1 MPSVIVR
8 EMNEC
13 SRKEQKMMESDGNDV
28 NNQKGKSCT
37 VRIER
42 KRVLGKM
49 KSSLLHD
56 SIREFVQLAITVDGH
71 KHWVDFLITN
81 LGQEDVILGLPWL
94 RKLNPEVDWTKGLL
108 SIMTH

>member
-8 EMNEC
+8 EMNKH
-13 SRKEQKMMESDGNDV
+13 SRKEQKMMESDRNDV

-49 KSSLLHD
+49 KSSPLHNT
-56 SIREFVQLAITVDGH
+56 L
-71 KHWVDFLITN
+71 KP
-81 LGQEDVILGLPWL
+81 VIKRPDI
-94 RKLNPEVDWTKGLL
+94 V
-108 SIMTH
+108 M